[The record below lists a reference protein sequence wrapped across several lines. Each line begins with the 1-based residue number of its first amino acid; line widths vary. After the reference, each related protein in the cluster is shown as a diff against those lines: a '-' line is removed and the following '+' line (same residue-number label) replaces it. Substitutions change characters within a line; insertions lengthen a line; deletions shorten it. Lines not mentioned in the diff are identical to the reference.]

1 MGKML
6 VNKLVVDKEIL
17 LKDFVGT
24 IEVTSSVAV
33 LNIEGNCVVNEIIT
47 NYHKD
52 ITINIKENAKIVYN
66 RFVLN
71 PLDYGKLEINHE
83 NNAISIFNEG
93 IICNNDYQMDL
104 NVYENNSNI
113 KSKVLV
119 RLITENDARVKI
131 NASGYVAK
139 DTLNNEITEDLRAFN
154 TEVSKVEILPNLIVD
169 SNDVIANHNATISS
183 VFDEELFYLNSKR
196 INNSE
201 AIKLLKNGFL
211 LSIYNDNNFKENIK
225 NYL

>member
-24 IEVTSSVAV
+24 IEVTSDVAV
-33 LNIEGNCVVNEIIT
+33 LNVEGACTLYEIIT

-52 ITINIKENAKIVYN
+52 IAINIKKNASLVYN

-83 NNAISIFNEG
+83 DGASSIFNEG
-93 IICNNDYQMDL
+93 IICNKDYQMDL

-119 RLITENDARVKI
+119 RVITENNARVKI

-154 TEVSKVEILPNLIVD
+154 TGISKVEILPNLIVD
-169 SNDVIANHNATISS
+169 SNDVVANHNATISS
-183 VFDEELFYLNSKR
+183 VFDEELFYLNSKG
-196 INNSE
+196 INNVE

-225 NYL
+225 KYL